1 MTKTYLIQIT
11 DKENWDVLEFHVT
24 SLDQV
29 FRMTK
34 NLSGTHR
41 IQVVDESND
50 IYFEINRIEV

>member
-11 DKENWDVLEFHVT
+11 DKETSVVLDFHVT
-24 SLDQV
+24 SLDNV

-34 NLSGTHR
+34 TLSDTHR